1 MGTIQIK
8 KIEKTVTTGKI
19 GEERQKV
26 KKTYGKIIYRGT
38 LSLNDMAEHI
48 MKHGTVYTEDVVI
61 GVITKLKSC
70 MQEMLADGYKVK
82 LDGIGT
88 LYPTLTSEGVDDAKD
103 FSAQENIV
111 RVGVSFLADQSRKS
125 QYKASAMKQN
135 TTLSTRL
142 YNELTGEDEE
152 GTTPN
157 PTPSGG
163 GGENQN
169 GENQNSQN
177 GGNNNG
183 GESETP
189 ASVAAPT
196 ISGASP
202 FALQT
207 EVTLSAA
214 DGAAIHYTTDGSV
227 PTSESQTYSAP
238 FMLSSTTV
246 VKAIAIKNGVSS
258 DVTSK
263 TFTKSSSNDD

>member
-19 GEERQKV
+19 GQERQKV

-142 YNELTGEDEE
+142 YNELTGENEE

-169 GENQNSQN
+169 SQN
-177 GGNNNG
+177 GGGTNSGDNNG
-183 GESETP
+183 ETP
-189 ASVAAPT
+189 SSVAAPT

-258 DVTSK
+258 DVASK

>member
-1 MGTIQIK
+1 MGEIQIQKYERKVLVGK
-8 KIEKTVTTGKI
+8 KNEQ
-19 GEERQKV
+19 RQQV
-26 KKTYGKIIYRGT
+26 QKTYGKIIYRGT

-70 MQEMLADGYKVK
+70 IQEMLADGYKVK

-169 GENQNSQN
+169 GENN
-177 GGNNNG
+177 GNDNNG
-183 GESETP
+183 ETP
-189 ASVAAPT
+189 SSVAAPT

-238 FMLSSTTV
+238 FMLSSKTV
-246 VKAIAIKNGVSS
+246 VKAIAIKDGVSS
-258 DVTSK
+258 DVASK